1 MLISSAL
8 DGVEIS
14 ANFRNQKT
22 SAGTVKTPI
31 SKFQINLE
39 DYIGDNK
46 QYDSRGKFGSLL
58 LILPSLQSISWQMIT
73 QIHNAKNSGITEI
86 DSLLQEMLLGGILL
100 VI

>member
-14 ANFRNQKT
+14 ANFRNE
-22 SAGTVKTPI
+22 KTPI

-46 QYDSRGKFGSLL
+46 QYDPRGKFGSLL

>member
-14 ANFRNQKT
+14 ANFRNE
-22 SAGTVKTPI
+22 KTPI
-31 SKFQINLE
+31 SKSQINLE

-46 QYDSRGKFGSLL
+46 QYDPRGKFGSLL

>member
-1 MLISSAL
+1 MRIS
-8 DGVEIS
+8 EIKIYL
-14 ANFRNQKT
+14 NFKMQYYLYYT

-46 QYDSRGKFGSLL
+46 QYDPRGKFGSLL